1 MARVYVTGHKNPDTD
16 SVISA
21 IAYAYFKSKVD
32 VDDEYIPVIAGEP
45 NDETTY
51 VLNRFKIKKPE
62 LITNVS
68 EKKIILVDH
77 NEMGQ
82 VVDGTD
88 KAIIFEII
96 DHHKI
101 GGLQTGAPIMF
112 HAEPVGSTCT
122 IVADFI
128 FYHQLPLSKEL
139 AGALLAGVLSDTVIF
154 KSPTTTEKDKRIAS
168 KLADLSGLVIDE
180 FGLEVKKAKSSIAKM
195 SANDIIM
202 KDFKEFEKKSYK
214 YGIGQIEIVDYAQA
228 IARKKELLKEL
239 DNVRQVSGLNTASL
253 MVTNIIL
260 EETKLW
266 LTGETEI
273 ITKAF
278 NKTIK
283 DSEIILPGVL
293 SRKKQV
299 VPLIEAVL

>member
-1 MARVYVTGHKNPDTD
+1 MADVYITGHKNPDTD
-16 SVISA
+16 CVISA

-32 VDDEYIPVIAGEP
+32 VDDNYIPVIAGEP
-45 NDETTY
+45 NDETSY
-51 VLNRFKIKKPE
+51 VLDRFKIKKPA
-62 LITNVS
+62 LITNAS
-68 EKKIILVDH
+68 GKKIILVDH

-122 IVADFI
+122 IIADFI
-128 FYHQLPLSKEL
+128 FYHQLPLTKEL

-154 KSPTTTEKDKRIAS
+154 KSPTTTEKDRRIAS
-168 KLADLSGLVIDE
+168 KLADLSGLVINE
-180 FGLEVKKAKSSIAKM
+180 FGLEVKKAKASIAKM
-195 SANDIIM
+195 SANDVIM
-202 KDFKEFEKKSYK
+202 KDFKEFSKNDYK
-214 YGIGQIEIVDYAQA
+214 YGIGQIEIVDYSEAVT
-228 IARKKELLKEL
+228 RKKELLKEL
-239 DNVRQVSGLNTASL
+239 DNIRQVTGLKTTCL
-253 MVTNIIL
+253 MVTNIIT

-266 LTGETEI
+266 VSGETAV
-273 ITKAF
+273 ITNAF
-278 NKTIK
+278 KKPIK
-283 DSEIILPGVL
+283 DSEVVLPGVL

-299 VPLIEAVL
+299 IPPIESVL

>member
-1 MARVYVTGHKNPDTD
+1 MAKVYVTGHKNPDTD

-32 VDDEYIPVIAGEP
+32 IDDEYIPVIAGEP
-45 NDETTY
+45 NSETNY
-51 VLNRFKIKKPE
+51 VLERFKIKKPE
-62 LITNVS
+62 LIKNVS
-68 EKKIILVDH
+68 DKKIILVDH

-88 KAIIFEII
+88 KATIFEII

-122 IVADFI
+122 IIADFI
-128 FYHQLPLSKEL
+128 FYHQLPLTKEL
-139 AGALLAGVLSDTVIF
+139 AGALLAGILSDTVIF
-154 KSPTTTEKDKRIAS
+154 KSPTTTEKDRRIAV

-180 FGLEVKKAKSSIAKM
+180 FGLEVKKAKASIAKM

-202 KDFKEFEKKSYK
+202 KDFKEFSKNDYK
-214 YGIGQIEIVDYAQA
+214 YGIGQIEIVDYAEA
-228 IARKKELLKEL
+228 INRKKELLKEL
-239 DNVRQVSGLNTASL
+239 DNVRQVSGLKTAGL
-253 MVTNIIL
+253 MVTNIIV

-266 LTGETEI
+266 LSGETEI
-273 ITKAF
+273 IKKAF

-293 SRKKQV
+293 SRKKQII
-299 VPLIEAVL
+299 PPIEAVL